1 MQPEQIEP
9 SCAGRPATYVGARAP
24 GPWHEAYLPGIGMAA
39 AEQAKA
45 AGYHF
50 ERIGQTKPLLA
61 EFATKTQQLEAVCD
75 VGSPD

>member
-1 MQPEQIEP
+1 MRCRASP
-9 SCAGRPATYVGARAP
+9 SPTSARRAP
-24 GPWHEAYLPGIGMAA
+24 GPWHGAQAYLPGIGMAA